1 MADDKTIFQRLNS
14 IFRGTNRG
22 SVPETVI
29 TAPPSSIERDRIL
42 FTTNDRNEYEKKLS
56 TLRQQK
62 YLAYQWKKAGADN
75 SMESLAGYNAVKLM
89 YRDVD
94 LMDGCPEIGTA
105 LDIIAEESCP
115 LNAEGKMLNIYS
127 KSKRTEAILEDLFVN
142 RLHLYTELPM
152 IARHLCKY
160 GNTFQ
165 LLNIDKE
172 NGVLGWMMLPVYEVD
187 REENGYSASYA
198 VSTMAPTATIKPD
211 EVRFIWRGHNGDNPY
226 MNWQI
231 AHFRLLNDSFFLPY
245 GVSMLHK
252 ARRAWRMWSM
262 MEDAMLIWT
271 LDKAIERRVYK
282 IYVGNI
288 DDQDV
293 EAYVN
298 QIANNFKRT
307 PIIDPGTGQIDL
319 RKNFLD
325 VSADYFI
332 PVRREDAPN
341 PIETLQAASSQLQM
355 EALEYMQL
363 KMLTAMRV
371 PKSFL
376 NFQEANGKGQ
386 NLAFVDVRFAR
397 MINRIQQFLIMEL
410 NKIAMIH
417 LYIMGL
423 TDEIGNFTITLNNPS
438 TQIETQELDD
448 LTKRIS
454 AMQTALADP
463 GTGIP
468 MMSMHKALREI
479 MKMSDSEIKDML
491 NEIRLEKAMAA
502 ELQATA
508 NIIKHTGMFDTT
520 DRIYG
525 DFEAMNNPQ
534 QQQAPQGEDDGMG
547 GMGGGGGLGGLGGGD
562 MGGDLGGDMDMD
574 MGEPGGEEGS
584 DLGGGGETDMDSA
597 PDADNGTPIM
607 EAVRSRKKTI
617 NETKKAATKSF
628 TQQYFEMLSEGIK
641 NEDEEAALDEPFDFD
656 GKSVTME
663 STIKNVLDKFEN
675 LVDED
680 SLEREDILN
689 EAIQHVEAMSGSSK
703 ENQDDTIDLGIKPK
717 KQRNRKK

>member
-1 MADDKTIFQRLNS
+1 MAERKTIFDRLNDV
-14 IFRGTNRG
+14 FRGSNRG
-22 SVPETVI
+22 DVPATVM
-29 TAPPSSIERDRIL
+29 TTPTFSNRDRVIY
-42 FTTNDRNEYEKKLS
+42 TTNDRADYEKKLS
-56 TLRQQK
+56 ALRQQK

-75 SMESLAGYNAVKLM
+75 AMESLAGYNAVKLM

-94 LMDGCPEIGTA
+94 LMDGTAEIGTA
-105 LDIIAEESCP
+105 LDIIAEEACP
-115 LNAEGKMLNIYS
+115 INSKGKMLNIYS
-127 KSKRTEAILEDLFVN
+127 RSKRTKAILEDLFVN
-142 RLHLYTELPM
+142 RLHIYTELPM
-152 IARHLCKY
+152 VARHLCKY
-160 GNTFQ
+160 GNTFE
-165 LLNIDKE
+165 LLNISKD
-172 NGVLGWMMLPVYEVD
+172 NGVMGWMMMPVYEVD
-187 REENGYSASYA
+187 RDENGYSASYTT
-198 VSTMAPTATIKPD
+198 SMMTNSGEIRPD
-211 EVRFIWRGHNGDNPY
+211 EVKFVWRGHNGDNPY
-226 MNWQI
+226 RNWQV

-262 MEDAMLIWT
+262 MEDAMLIWR

-307 PIIDPGTGQIDL
+307 QIIDPATGQVDL

-325 VSADYFI
+325 VSSDYFI

-341 PIETLQAASSQLQM
+341 PIETLQAANSQVQM
-355 EALEYMQL
+355 EDVEYMQL
-363 KMLTAMRV
+363 KILTAMRV
-371 PKSFL
+371 PKTFL

-386 NLAFVDVRFAR
+386 NLSFIDVRFAR
-397 MINRIQQFLIMEL
+397 MINRIQQFLLLEL

-423 TDEIGNFTITLNNPS
+423 TDEIGNFTLTLNNPS
-438 TQIETQELDD
+438 TQIEAQELDD
-448 LTKRIS
+448 LTKRLN
-454 AMQTALADP
+454 AMQVALADP

-502 ELQATA
+502 ELAATA

-525 DFEAMNNPQ
+525 DYDAMNSPQ
-534 QQQAPQGEDDGMG
+534 QQQPQGEEGEDGLG
-547 GMGGGGGLGGLGGGD
+547 GGGGGLGGLGGGD
-562 MGGDLGGDMDMD
+562 MGDMDMD
-574 MGEPGGEEGS
+574 LGEPGTEGGSDMGGEEG
-584 DLGGGGETDMDSA
+584 ETDMGGA
-597 PDADNGTPIM
+597 PDADSGSPIM
-607 EAVRSRKKTI
+607 EFINGKRQPITESKKKKAAKTFTEQYFELLSEAKKEEEDGILEEPFDFEGKSVTI
-617 NETKKAATKSF
+617 NET
-628 TQQYFEMLSEGIK
+628 IK
-641 NEDEEAALDEPFDFD
+641 R
-656 GKSVTME
+656 
-663 STIKNVLDKFEN
+663 VLDKFEN

-689 EAIQHVEAMSGSSK
+689 EAIENMNSLSGST
-703 ENQDDTIDLGIKPK
+703 EDNE
-717 KQRNRKK
+717 